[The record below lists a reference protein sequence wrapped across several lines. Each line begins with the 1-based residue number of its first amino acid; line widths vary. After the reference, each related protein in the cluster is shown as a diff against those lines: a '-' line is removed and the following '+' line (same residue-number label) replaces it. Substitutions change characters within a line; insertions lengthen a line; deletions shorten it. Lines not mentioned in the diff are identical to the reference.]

1 MTSETL
7 GPWRVPHKRQR
18 DIDAL
23 LESKGARPIEST
35 DELLIEGVFPSDNEV
50 DEFNRAVREWREASM
65 A

>member
-23 LESKGARPIEST
+23 LRAKDARPIESA
-35 DELLIEGVFPSDNEV
+35 DELLIEGVFPSDEEV
-50 DEFNRAVREWREASM
+50 DEFNRAVREWRDASL